1 MKQFADRQYSNVFG
15 GRVMNKAGIQFH
27 ATHEEIA
34 EILKA
39 LCGAK
44 SVYACLVEN
53 RPFSVRNLN
62 VSADPRSLD
71 LSDII
76 FNGINFIYFGEGPF
90 VERCDSIAEFR
101 NKNEHHTSLLVGKQ
115 GLKVLEDSFFSCLAM
130 DEDEYR
136 FGKTVCAFI
145 KNTLSL
151 DLFQS
156 APMGKEGS
164 LARYPVTPKGQGS
177 SIQVVAS

>member
-1 MKQFADRQYSNVFG
+1 MK
-15 GRVMNKAGIQFH
+15 KAGIQFH

-39 LCGAK
+39 LCEAK

-71 LSDII
+71 LSDVI

-130 DEDEYR
+130 DEGEYR
-136 FGKTVCAFI
+136 FGKNVCAFI
-145 KNTLSL
+145 KKYTVAGLIPVGANGQRGKLSKI
-151 DLFQS
+151 FRYTK
-156 APMGKEGS
+156 G
-164 LARYPVTPKGQGS
+164 AREFYS
-177 SIQVVAS
+177 SGGELKAMVGTAHFEVP